1 MIDDLVKRLRACEI
15 SDSMFLTCM
24 EAAARIEGLVDIV
37 SERARRRRKEVQNCH
52 SDRSK
57 KHMLIRA
64 DEAGQIVALL
74 RAALAG
80 AKTNER

>member
-1 MIDDLVKRLRACEI
+1 
-15 SDSMFLTCM
+15 MFLTCM

-80 AKTNER
+80 AKTNEQ